1 MIGRIST
8 FQFNQNGM
16 ASILDA
22 QQRVSRLQEQI
33 GTGKRVLTPSDDP
46 AAAAQLLNLK
56 SELARVESQQKN
68 IAALNSA
75 LSLEETNLDSA
86 NSLLIRVREL
96 TIQGQN
102 GTLSSSDRGAIAD
115 EIDGLR
121 EQLLA
126 IANAKNADGE
136 YIFAG
141 SATGEPA
148 YSANGFFQ
156 GTDVVRRVNIGA
168 NIAVASGHSGT
179 EVFESISGGAN
190 VFAVLS
196 DLSEALRQNEQESVT
211 DQFVNVDAAI
221 EQVSSVRTSV
231 GVRMNWIDDQAALN
245 DNFNLDLQRT
255 MSEIEDLDIADA
267 IGQLQ
272 LQMVSLQAAQQTFVK
287 TQSLSLFNYL

>member
-46 AAAAQLLNLK
+46 AATAQLLNLK

-86 NSLLIRVREL
+86 NSLLLRVREL

-102 GTLSSSDRGAIAD
+102 GTLSPSDRGAIAD
-115 EIDGLR
+115 EIDGLS

-126 IANAKNADGE
+126 IANAQNADGE
-136 YIFAG
+136 YIFSG

-156 GTDVVRRVNIGA
+156 GDDVVRRVNIGA
-168 NIAVASGHSGT
+168 NVAVASGHSGT
-179 EVFESISGGAN
+179 EVFENIGGNDN

-196 DLSEALRQNEQESVT
+196 GLSEALRQNEQESVS
-211 DQFVNVDAAI
+211 DQFVSIDAAI

-255 MSEIEDLDIADA
+255 MSEIEDLDVADA
-267 IGQLQ
+267 IGRLQ

-287 TQSLSLFNYL
+287 TQNLSLFNYL